1 MNEFPIHSFILLL
14 SRSGAFEKSKF
25 WSKSFIKSKSDFF
38 KAQFWPR
45 KKITDHPLILRMK
58 YYHFHHL
65 ETMVHNKYKVLGL
78 F

>member
-1 MNEFPIHSFILLL
+1 MTFQYIDLYYYYLDLVRLKKANF
-14 SRSGAFEKSKF
+14 GA
-25 WSKSFIKSKSDFF
+25 KSFSPNLIF